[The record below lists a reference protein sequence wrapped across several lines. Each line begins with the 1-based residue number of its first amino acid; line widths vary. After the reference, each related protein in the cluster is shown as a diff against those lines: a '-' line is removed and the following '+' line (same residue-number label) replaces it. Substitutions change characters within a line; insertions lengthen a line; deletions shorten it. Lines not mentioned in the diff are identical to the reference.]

1 MKHIETSTLAERN
14 THNLWS
20 YRRADLQWN
29 RCRHNEN
36 GKPGWEPSIQLSG
49 RNDNNETVFGSWG
62 RLRQS
67 KGEEGRFTLWRLFFK
82 VWQLQST
89 SEFEYVLFKIFPY
102 FPKTPPAI
110 FSPKRFPVCMS
121 KIPQHKWGD
130 SLRRD
135 NLSGRAHAQY
145 VCVRLCLCTT
155 FHPQA
160 YSQSHFGRV
169 MAQTW
174 LKLPFIS
181 RRTTLKR
188 GYFGWK
194 YYALIRKARVL
205 YQVIYVK
212 EKV

>member
-14 THNLWS
+14 THNPWS

-29 RCRHNEN
+29 RCRHNQN

-82 VWQLQST
+82 VWQLKST

-110 FSPKRFPVCMS
+110 FSLNMSEVILWEDLSMSWPVWTCACTVLV
-121 KIPQHKWGD
+121 Q
-130 SLRRD
+130 
-135 NLSGRAHAQY
+135 
-145 VCVRLCLCTT
+145 CVRLCLCTT

-169 MAQTW
+169 
-174 LKLPFIS
+174 IS
-181 RRTTLKR
+181 
-188 GYFGWK
+188 
-194 YYALIRKARVL
+194 
-205 YQVIYVK
+205 
-212 EKV
+212 E